1 MPRDAHEH
9 TINAC
14 LGERLRTLR
23 RSWAEVTVYEETGH
37 TSRGRPD
44 VIVKD
49 ASGWPVVIEAERNNH
64 REAEADAL
72 KNFDRTLDGQPVE
85 VAIALVYPPDVRD
98 ERHLDSITAAL
109 DVTDGLEY
117 CMFTR
122 SGDGAPPRMPERGW
136 VRGSVRDFALFVH
149 RATTP
154 APRVERLAAR
164 FEEGVER
171 AERIMTDVH
180 GYGHPMGVEMARALY
195 PMDNDDFSRD
205 MAADDWARAESLD
218 NRQTRRM
225 GMTVLVNALLFHQA
239 LAKAELDVDDGEA
252 NGGRR
257 KLRYVDDLP
266 YLGIRE
272 LREEWERILRVNY
285 WPIFDSAIKVSR
297 RFGGEVGFN
306 IIQELWRT
314 ARDLVDSGVT
324 RSNDLTGKIFQ
335 RLIEDR
341 EYLATHYT
349 QPPAAALL
357 AGLALPLSRPIGGA
371 DWGDS
376 ETLAAAQI
384 GDFACGS
391 GTLLSAAYQRIA
403 FFHEMQG
410 GDAKLLHSR
419 MMQHGLV
426 GMDVV
431 HVAVHLT
438 ATMLA
443 GAHPDTTFE
452 GECLLKMP
460 YGGADKENPRVGSL
474 ELLSDVDQLP
484 LIEAARAAINAQA
497 MAMRGMEG
505 KNEEVRQ
512 VVQRVRHHQF
522 DIVIMNPPFTRPT
535 NHENKRD
542 AAGRLREKETNPAYA
557 GLSLGSTPQ
566 ERSATQ
572 SAMAEKVKAL
582 TRRAPSNDYAGL
594 ASHFVELA
602 HRKVKTSGTVAFVL
616 PLSAMSGKSWESA
629 RRHWRNE
636 YQDIVVVTIAGE
648 GDFDKSFSQDT
659 GMGECLLIARRRLPQ
674 ASGVGKQ
681 SARGTFVSLNRKPA
695 TLLEGELLAN
705 EILRLR
711 EKGGLPALEDEA
723 SLARL
728 AIGEADY
735 GGIWTAAIP
744 ERGVWPSVGVRDSD
758 LAQTAMQLAQG
769 RFVDPRSGQTTRLA
783 IVPMERVARIGPV
796 DRLVGSPTE
805 MERGAFNVKLFRG
818 QEHKDD
824 EKKRKSEEGF
834 IVKPAKRV
842 GETLTH
848 PILWAHHYLYE
859 RMMTLQPDAYGERR
873 PGSQIP
879 AGAESAVFFNADFH
893 YNAQSIFIGTTERP
907 CVGGRAWP
915 AVAFGDNPDHAY
927 AFALWCNSTLGLLM
941 HWWMANKTHG
951 GRGSF
956 TVSSVPALPV
966 LDVAALTPGQV
977 AAAKAVFEELRER
990 PLLPINQIHE
1000 DDARAEIDRRLIVDV
1015 LGLDA
1020 DLARPDGPVDLLRR
1034 KLAAEPQIAGKK
1046 RERVFFTEET
1056 RDGAPVI
1063 VERATRRA
1071 Q

>member
-1 MPRDAHEH
+1 MPRTAHEQ
-9 TINAC
+9 TINVC
-14 LGERLRTLR
+14 LGETLR
-23 RSWAEVTVYEETGH
+23 ILRKSWAEVTVYEETGH
-37 TSRGRPD
+37 TSQGRPD

-49 ASGWPVVIEAERNNH
+49 ASGWPVVIEAERTDH
-64 REAEADAL
+64 RSAEADAL
-72 KNFDRTLDGQPVE
+72 KNFDRDLDGRPVE
-85 VAIALVYPPDVRD
+85 TAIALVYPPEVRD
-98 ERHLDSITAAL
+98 EHHLQTIKDAL
-109 DVTDGLEY
+109 DVTKGLEY
-117 CMFTR
+117 CLFTR
-122 SGDGAPPRMPERGW
+122 SGDGAPTRTPERGW
-136 VRGSVRDFALFVH
+136 IRGGVRDLALLVH

-164 FEEGVER
+164 FEDGVAL

-195 PMDNDDFSRD
+195 PSDNDDFSRD
-205 MAADDWARAESLD
+205 MTADEWARVESLD

-239 LAKAELDVDDGEA
+239 LAKAELDGEDGEA
-252 NGGRR
+252 GGGRR

-266 YLGIRE
+266 RLGIGE
-272 LREEWERILRVNY
+272 LREEWERVLRVNY

-314 ARDLVDSGVT
+314 AQDLVDSGVT

-349 QPPAAALL
+349 LPPAAALL
-357 AGLALPLSRPIGGA
+357 AGIALPLSQPIGGA

-403 FFHEMQG
+403 FFHEMHG
-410 GDAKLLHSR
+410 GDAKALHAR

-474 ELLSDVDQLP
+474 ELLSDVDQPP

-505 KNEEVRQ
+505 KREEVRQ
-512 VVQRVRHHQF
+512 VVQRVRHHRF
-522 DIVIMNPPFTRPT
+522 DLVIMNPPFTRPT

-557 GLSLGSTPQ
+557 GLSLGATPE
-566 ERSATQ
+566 ERSAMQ
-572 SAMAEKVKAL
+572 RAMGDKVKGY
-582 TRRAPSNDYAGL
+582 TKGAPSNDYAGL

-602 HRKVKTSGTVAFVL
+602 RRKVRTDGTVALVL
-616 PLSAMSGKSWESA
+616 PLSAMSGKSWESV
-629 RRHWRNE
+629 RKHWRRE

-659 GMGECLLIARRRLPQ
+659 GMADCLMVGRRRIPQ
-674 ASGVGKQ
+674 ASGVSRG

-705 EILRLR
+705 EIARLR
-711 EKGGLPALEDEA
+711 EEGALPALEEEA
-723 SLARL
+723 SLARIR
-728 AIGEADY
+728 IGETDY
-735 GGIWTAAIP
+735 GGIWTAPIP
-744 ERGVWPSVGVRDSD
+744 ESGVWPSVGVGDSD
-758 LAQTAMQLAQG
+758 LAQTAAQLAEG
-769 RFVDPRSGQTTRLA
+769 RLADFRSGKAALFPIA
-783 IVPMERVARIGPV
+783 PFGSVARIGPV
-796 DRLVGSPTE
+796 DRLIGSPTS
-805 MERGAFNVKLFRG
+805 MRRGALDARLFRVD
-818 QEHKDD
+818 EHKEDR
-824 EKKRKSEEGF
+824 KRRRSGAGF
-834 IVKPAKRV
+834 VVKPAKRV

-848 PILWAHHYLYE
+848 PILWGHHHLYE

-873 PGSQIP
+873 AGAQIP
-879 AGAESAVFFNADFH
+879 ASAESTVFFNVDFH
-893 YNAQSIFIGTTERP
+893 YNAQSVMAGVTERP
-907 CVGGRAWP
+907 CLGGRAWP
-915 AVAFGDNPDHAY
+915 AVTFGADPDRAY

-941 HWWMANKTHG
+941 HWWFANKTQAATRVVHG
-951 GRGSF
+951 EQDSVLARSGRGRSHSA
-956 TVSSVPALPV
+956 TAR
-966 LDVAALTPGQV
+966 
-977 AAAKAVFEELRER
+977 AAAKAAFEELRER
-990 PLLPINQIHE
+990 PLLPVNQIDE
-1000 DDARAEIDRRLIVDV
+1000 DDVRAEIDRRLIVDV
-1015 LGLDA
+1015 LGMDESLCA
-1020 DLARPDGPVDLLRR
+1020 PNGPIDLLRR
-1034 KLAAEPQIAGKK
+1034 KLAVEPQIAGKK
-1046 RERVFFTEET
+1046 RERVVFTEET
-1056 RDGAPVI
+1056 RDGANVI
-1063 VERATRRA
+1063 VERVTRA
-1071 Q
+1071 

>member
-23 RSWAEVTVYEETGH
+23 RSWTEVTVYEETGH
-37 TSRGRPD
+37 TSAGRPD

-85 VAIALVYPPDVRD
+85 VAIALVYPPGVRD
-98 ERHLDSITAAL
+98 EHTLDSITAAL
-109 DVTDGLEY
+109 DVTADLEY

-136 VRGSVRDFALFVH
+136 VKGSVRDFALFVH

-164 FEEGVER
+164 FEEGVDR
-171 AERIMTDVH
+171 AERLLTGVH
-180 GYGHPMGVEMARALY
+180 GYGHRIGVEMARALY
-195 PMDNDDFSRD
+195 PTDNDDFSRE
-205 MAADDWARAESLD
+205 MTANEQARAERLD

-225 GMTVLVNALLFHQA
+225 GMTVLANALVFHQA
-239 LAKAELDVDDGEA
+239 LAKAGLDVEDGA
-252 NGGRR
+252 APGGWRGV
-257 KLRYVDDLP
+257 RYVEDLP
-266 YLGIRE
+266 YLDCVE

-285 WPIFDSAIKVSR
+285 WPIFDSAIKVTR
-297 RFGGEVGFN
+297 GFGGKVGFDVV
-306 IIQELWRT
+306 QELWRT
-314 ARDLVDSGVT
+314 AKELVNFGVT
-324 RSNDLTGKIFQ
+324 RSHDLTGKIFQ

-403 FFHEMQG
+403 FFHEMHG
-410 GDAKLLHSR
+410 GDAKSLHAK

-426 GMDVV
+426 GIDIV
-431 HVAVHLT
+431 HSAVHLT

-443 GAHPDTTFE
+443 GAHPDTTFD
-452 GECLLKMP
+452 GDCLLKMP
-460 YGGADKENPRVGSL
+460 YGGDDAEHPQVGSL
-474 ELLSDVDQLP
+474 ELLSDADQP
-484 LIEAARAAINAQA
+484 QLIGAARAAINAQA
-497 MAMRGMEG
+497 MAMGGTRGRTED
-505 KNEEVRQ
+505 VRQ
-512 VVQRVRHHQF
+512 IVQRVRHHRF
-522 DIVIMNPPFTRPT
+522 DLVIMNPPFTRPT

-542 AAGRLREKETNPAYA
+542 AAGKLREKETNPAYA

-566 ERSATQ
+566 ERSAMQ
-572 SAMAEKVKAL
+572 RAMGDKVKRY
-582 TRRAPSNDYAGL
+582 TKGGPSNDFAGL

-602 HRKVKTSGTVAFVL
+602 RRKVRTDGTVALVL
-616 PLSAMSGKSWESA
+616 PLSAMSGKRWEGI
-629 RRHWRNE
+629 RRQFRNE
-636 YQDIVVVTIAGE
+636 YHDIVIVTIAGKGTHE
-648 GDFDKSFSQDT
+648 RSFSQDT
-659 GMGECLLIARRRLPQ
+659 GMGECLLVARRRLPQ
-674 ASGVGKQ
+674 ASGVGK
-681 SARGTFVSLNRKPA
+681 RGDCGTFVSLNRAPQSSV
-695 TLLEGELLAN
+695 EGELLAN
-705 EILRLR
+705 EIIRMR
-711 EKGGLPALEDEA
+711 NTENLPSLEGDTH
-723 SLARL
+723 LAKL
-728 AIGEADY
+728 VIGETEM
-735 GGIWTAAIP
+735 GNIWTAGLTDK
-744 ERGVWPSVGVRDSD
+744 GVWPSVGIKDSD
-758 LAQTAMQLAQG
+758 LAQTAMQLAEG
-769 RFVDPRSGQTTRLA
+769 RLVDPRSGQATRLS
-783 IVPMERVARIGPV
+783 IVPLERVARIGPV
-796 DRLVGSPTE
+796 HRLIGSPTE
-805 MERGAFNVKLFRG
+805 RARGAFDVKLLRV
-818 QEHKDD
+818 QEHEDD
-824 EKKRKSEEGF
+824 EKKRRSEEGF
-834 IVKPAKRV
+834 VVKPAKRV

-848 PILWAHHYLYE
+848 PILWRHHYLYE
-859 RMMTLQPDAYGERR
+859 RTMTLQPDASGERR
-873 PGSQIP
+873 PGAHVP
-879 AGAESAVFFNADFH
+879 AGAESTFFFNSDLQ
-893 YNAQSIFIGTTERP
+893 YNAQSVFVGMTERS
-907 CVGGRAWP
+907 CIGGRAWP
-915 AVAFGDNPDHAY
+915 AVSFNDPDRAY
-927 AFALWCNSTLGLLM
+927 AFALWCNSTLGMLM
-941 HWWMANKTHG
+941 HWWMANKTQA

-956 TVSSVPALPV
+956 TVSRIPALPV
-966 LDVAALTPGQV
+966 LDIAALTPEQV
-977 AAAKAVFEELRER
+977 AAAKVAFEELRER

-1063 VERATRRA
+1063 VERAARG
-1071 Q
+1071 